1 MLDRRALPPREHA
14 VPDVRLTDLID
25 VLIVAVLLWAGLS
38 WVRRARARIALAGVA
53 IAAALFLLARQL
65 QLQMTVWLLQ
75 GFFAV
80 GVLVLVVV
88 FQDDLRRGLEQI
100 AVWGLRRRPQ
110 AAPADA
116 VDALVGA
123 VRRLVAERHGALIV
137 LPGREPLERHV
148 AGGIALD
155 GRLSE
160 PLLLS
165 IFDPDSPGHDG
176 AVLVEGDR
184 VRSFALHLPLSTD
197 SQQLGGGGT
206 RHAAALGLAERSD
219 ALCVVVSE
227 ERGTVSVARDG
238 RLTRL
243 PGPEALAAELRRFL
257 QRVPRES
264 PRRGVWRGVLARW
277 PEALVAVGASAG
289 LWLLL
294 VPGAAVDRFTR
305 RVPVVVDNL
314 PERFELESV
323 EPPEVEVVF
332 EGSRRSLLFGSANA
346 KPEVHVD
353 ALLAQL
359 GRRTF
364 EIEPHDVRHP
374 EGWRPID
381 VEPERVKIS
390 LVGNGKAPGPAPP

>member
-1 MLDRRALPPREHA
+1 MPSIH
-14 VPDVRLTDLID
+14 LTDLID
-25 VLIVAVLLWAGLS
+25 VGIVAVLLWAGLS
-38 WVRRARARIALAGVA
+38 WVQHARARNALAGVA

-65 QLQMTVWLLQ
+65 QLQMTIWILQ

-88 FQDDLRRGLEQI
+88 FQDDLRRVLEQI

-110 AAPADA
+110 ASPADA

-123 VRRLVAERHGALIV
+123 VRRMAAERVGALIV

-165 IFDPDSPGHDG
+165 LFDPHSPGHDG
-176 AVLVEGDR
+176 AVLVSGDR
-184 VRSFALHLPLSTD
+184 VQQFALHLPLSTD
-197 SQQLGGGGT
+197 GEQLGGGGT

-219 ALCVVVSE
+219 ALCIVVSE

-243 PGPEALAAELRRFL
+243 PGPEGLAAELRRFR
-257 QRVPRES
+257 QRLPEQHEKAGVL
-264 PRRGVWRGVLARW
+264 RGVARRW
-277 PEALVAVGASAG
+277 PEALVATAASAG
-289 LWLLL
+289 LWFLL
-294 VPGAAVDRFTR
+294 VPGSAVDRFTR
-305 RVPVVVDNL
+305 SVPVVVENL
-314 PERFELESV
+314 PPGWELESV
-323 EPPEVEVVF
+323 DPPEVEVVF
-332 EGSRRSLLFGSANA
+332 EGSRRSLLLAGGTAA
-346 KPEVHVD
+346 RAEVEVD

-364 EIEPHDVRHP
+364 EIDPGDVRHP
-374 EGWRPID
+374 EGWRA
-381 VEPERVKIS
+381 VSLEPDRVKLS
-390 LVGNGKAPGPAPP
+390 LAERNGGPGGR

>member
-1 MLDRRALPPREHA
+1 
-14 VPDVRLTDLID
+14 VPDVRPTDLID
-25 VLIVAVLLWAGLS
+25 VLIVAALLWTGLS
-38 WVRRARARIALAGVA
+38 WVRHARGRLALAGVA

-65 QLQMTVWLLQ
+65 QLQMTVWILQ

-88 FQDDLRRGLEQI
+88 FQDDLRRGLEQL

-116 VDALVGA
+116 VDAVVGA
-123 VRRLVAERHGALIV
+123 VRRMAAERTGALIV

-148 AGGIALD
+148 AGGIELD

-165 IFDPDSPGHDG
+165 LFDKHSPGHDG
-176 AVLVEGDR
+176 AALLEGDR
-184 VRSFALHLPLSTD
+184 VKRFALHLPLSTD
-197 SQQLGGGGT
+197 AQQLAGGGT

-227 ERGTVSVARDG
+227 ERGWVSVARDG

-243 PGPEALAAELRRFL
+243 SGPEALAAELRRFL
-257 QRVPRES
+257 QRVPERREGGGAL
-264 PRRGVWRGVLARW
+264 RVVARRW
-277 PEALVAVGASAG
+277 PEALVATAASAT
-289 LWLLL
+289 LWFLL

-314 PERFELESV
+314 PQGWTLESV
-323 EPPEVEVVF
+323 DPPELEVVF
-332 EGSRRSLLFGSANA
+332 EGSRRSLLFAGGNA
-346 KPEVHVD
+346 KAEVHVD

-364 EIEPHDVRHP
+364 EIDEDDVRHP
-374 EGWRPID
+374 EGWRTIAI
-381 VEPERVKIS
+381 EPDRVKLS
-390 LVGNGKAPGPAPP
+390 LAGNGAARAAGK